1 MEWMSSG
8 TTFTAS
14 CASAVRLL
22 PPDKVAAEPDILAR
36 RLGRF
41 TFKLYGSRAYLANR
55 PMRPDMT
62 LSGHHVI
69 RYLAMPRAP
78 GEEWLLQRGEGV
90 RTALFAS
97 SVPVLTAAAVAGIGL
112 AVLPAF
118 YADHE
123 PDLVG
128 LSGPVAE
135 SGIWLLVRPDMKRSR
150 RVAAV
155 HAWLGKVISAKFR
168 MDADRAR

>member
-8 TTFTAS
+8 TTFTVS

-22 PPDKVAAEPDILAR
+22 PPDKVAAEPDVLAR

-97 SVPVLTAAAVAGIGL
+97 SVPVLTAPAVGAPLVYRMDGSNSEACWGSNPSN
-112 AVLPAF
+112 VAF
-118 YADHE
+118 
-123 PDLVG
+123 
-128 LSGPVAE
+128 
-135 SGIWLLVRPDMKRSR
+135 
-150 RVAAV
+150 
-155 HAWLGKVISAKFR
+155 SAK
-168 MDADRAR
+168 

>member
-1 MEWMSSG
+1 MDVAVDGKGAGLLQPHQSLAVQPRLSCDHSCARTAAVRECTSGEDGMDVVG

-22 PPDKVAAEPDILAR
+22 PPDKVAAEPDVLAR

-97 SVPVLTAAAVAGIGL
+97 SVPVLTAPAVA
-112 AVLPAF
+112 
-118 YADHE
+118 
-123 PDLVG
+123 
-128 LSGPVAE
+128 
-135 SGIWLLVRPDMKRSR
+135 
-150 RVAAV
+150 
-155 HAWLGKVISAKFR
+155 
-168 MDADRAR
+168 